1 MSLQHE
7 PFGDSQAATEG
18 GGKRFRWMEIRP
30 PMIALVIIL
39 LAAVLHASW
48 NALLRA
54 GADRLWSMTV
64 MCMAIA
70 LACAGLALVVTV
82 PARTSWA
89 CAIASALLH
98 VGYNLFLV
106 RTYRS
111 GDLGQ
116 TYPISRGSSPV
127 LVSLGAAVFAGEL
140 PDAISAIGVLLVS
153 GGIISLAFQ
162 GRKVGLGSLP
172 YALGTG
178 CFIGAYSVTD
188 GIGVRLSGTPVG
200 YTVWMC
206 LLWGVMAP
214 PVYAMI
220 RDWRSLMRGPRETL
234 VAAGGGIVSLIAYG
248 IVIFAMSLGPMGSV
262 SALRETSV
270 VFAALI
276 GRFFLHE
283 RLSAYR
289 IIACCVVTIGA
300 ACIGHAP

>member
-1 MSLQHE
+1 MTL
-7 PFGDSQAATEG
+7 GIG
-18 GGKRFRWMEIRP
+18 L
-30 PMIALVIIL
+30 LVL

-54 GADRLWSMTV
+54 GTDRLWSMTV
-64 MCMAIA
+64 MCIAIA
-70 LACAGLALVVTV
+70 IVCAIMAPIVTM
-82 PARTSWA
+82 PARASWGY
-89 CAIASALLH
+89 AILSALLH
-98 VGYNLFLV
+98 IGYNLFLV

-116 TYPISRGSSPV
+116 TYPISRGSSPL
-127 LVSLGAAVFAGEL
+127 LVSLGAAIFAGEL
-140 PDAISAIGVLLVS
+140 PDAISAIGVMMVS
-153 GGIISLAFQ
+153 GGIMSLAFQ

-188 GIGVRLSGTPVG
+188 GIGVRLSGTAVG
-200 YTVWMC
+200 YTVWMS

-214 PVYAMI
+214 LVYAAI
-220 RDWRSLMRGPRETL
+220 RDWRSLVREPRETW

-248 IVIFAMSLGPMGSV
+248 IIIYAMSLGAMGPV

-283 RLSAYR
+283 RLTTYR
-289 IIACCVVTIGA
+289 VTACIVVAIGA
-300 ACIGHAP
+300 ICIGHAGGGTLSTPNAHSLRSAR

>member
-1 MSLQHE
+1 MPISISL
-7 PFGDSQAATEG
+7 
-18 GGKRFRWMEIRP
+18 I
-30 PMIALVIIL
+30 VL

-48 NALLRA
+48 NAMLRA
-54 GADRLWSMTV
+54 GADKFWSMTV
-64 MCMAIA
+64 MCIAIA
-70 LACAGLALVVTV
+70 IVCALAAPFV
-82 PARTSWA
+82 PLPASASWG
-89 CAIASALLH
+89 CAILSALLH

-106 RTYRS
+106 RAYRS

-116 TYPISRGSSPV
+116 TYPIARGSSPL
-127 LVSLGAAVFAGEL
+127 LVSIGAALFAHEL
-140 PDAISAIGVLLVS
+140 PNLISMLGVLLVC

-162 GRKVGLGSLP
+162 GRGVGREAVF

-200 YTVWMC
+200 YTIWMC

-214 PVYAMI
+214 LVYVVA
-220 RDWRSLMRGPRETL
+220 RGWRGLFRGARETL

-248 IVIFAMSLGPMGSV
+248 IIIFAMSLGPMGPV

-283 RLSAYR
+283 KLTAYR
-289 IIACCVVTIGA
+289 LAACTVVAIGA
-300 ACIGHAP
+300 VCIGHAG

>member
-1 MSLQHE
+1 MSAETGLRA
-7 PFGDSQAATEG
+7 FMSI
-18 GGKRFRWMEIRP
+18 EISL
-30 PMIALVIIL
+30 IVL

-54 GADRLWSMTV
+54 GADRLWSMTI
-64 MCMAIA
+64 MCIAIA
-70 LACAGLALVVTV
+70 LTCALLAPFLPV
-82 PARTSWA
+82 PTRASWG
-89 CAIASALLH
+89 CVLLSALLH

-116 TYPISRGSSPV
+116 TYPIARGSSPL
-127 LVSLGAAVFAGEL
+127 LVSLGAALFAREL
-140 PDAISAIGVLLVS
+140 PDPISMAGVLLVS
-153 GGIISLAFQ
+153 AGIISLAFQ
-162 GRKVGLGSLP
+162 GRGLGRSSLL

-206 LLWGVMAP
+206 LLWGVFMP
-214 PVYAMI
+214 PVYAAI
-220 RDWRSLMRGPRETL
+220 RDWCSLIRGPRETL
-234 VAAGGGIVSLIAYG
+234 VAAGGGVVSLVAYG
-248 IVIFAMSLGPMGSV
+248 IIIFAMALGPMGPV

-276 GRFFLHE
+276 GRFCLHE
-283 RLSAYR
+283 RLTAYR
-289 IIACCVVTIGA
+289 VAACVIVAAGA
-300 ACIGHAP
+300 LCIGHGG

>member
-1 MSLQHE
+1 MTLGISLVVL
-7 PFGDSQAATEG
+7 F
-18 GGKRFRWMEIRP
+18 
-30 PMIALVIIL
+30 
-39 LAAVLHASW
+39 AAVLHASW
-48 NALLRA
+48 NAMLRA
-54 GADRLWSMTV
+54 GADRLWSITI
-64 MCMAIA
+64 MCIAIA
-70 LACAGLALVVTV
+70 IVCAALAVVV
-82 PARTSWA
+82 PMPARPSWGY
-89 CAIASALLH
+89 AILSALLH

-127 LVSLGAAVFAGEL
+127 LVSLGAAIFAGEV
-140 PDAISAIGVLLVS
+140 PDAISAIGVVLVS

-162 GRKVGLGSLP
+162 GRKLGLGTLP

-214 PVYAMI
+214 LVYVAI
-220 RDWRSLMRGPRETL
+220 RDWRSLVRGPRETL
-234 VAAGGGIVSLIAYG
+234 VAAGGGLVSLIAYG
-248 IVIFAMSLGPMGSV
+248 IIIYAMSLGAMGPV

-276 GRFFLHE
+276 GRIFLHE
-283 RLSAYR
+283 RLTAYR
-289 IIACCVVTIGA
+289 IAACLVVAAGA
-300 ACIGHAP
+300 LCIGHSGEATGHGMPLGAPPERAIDSSVVL